1 MCLKMKMPLPWHLEV
16 WINSE
21 MYWLHDP
28 EAFGLVLVALELLV
42 EDDVFA
48 GQEVG

>member
-1 MCLKMKMPLPWHLEV
+1 
-16 WINSE
+16 